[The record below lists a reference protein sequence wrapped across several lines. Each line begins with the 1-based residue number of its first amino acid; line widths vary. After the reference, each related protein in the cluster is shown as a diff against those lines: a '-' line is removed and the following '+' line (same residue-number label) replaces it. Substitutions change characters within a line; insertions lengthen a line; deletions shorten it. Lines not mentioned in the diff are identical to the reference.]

1 MERIMGVE
9 LVDNSNNKMVFH
21 TSIWGWKYY
30 LGLFEQGGM
39 PGNILN
45 EINNPKSPCPVVSQ
59 GIARSLAENIGQVVM
74 KCLDGIT
81 TKDKHPMR
89 LLPTSTALSAT
100 FADGFVGFLQSKKG
114 YPAKSMTAPV
124 GLPTYDDIK
133 AFISFLSQ
141 TNGFT
146 IM

>member
-9 LVDNSNNKMVFH
+9 LVDNSNNKLVFH

-59 GIARSLAENIGQVVM
+59 SIARSLADNIGQVVI

-89 LLPTSTALSAT
+89 LLPKSSALSAT
-100 FADGFVGFLQSKKG
+100 FADSFVGFLQNKKKI
-114 YPAKSMTAPV
+114 PAAAMSAPA

-133 AFISFLSQ
+133 RFIMFLKTTS
-141 TNGFT
+141 GFT
-146 IM
+146 II